1 MSKDLKM
8 IQRVQ
13 SVFLLLVTISMVT
26 STLFPIWLQVNPD
39 QTQSME
45 MTAWYTTITDTV
57 DGSIISQ
64 SNNIY
69 IGIVAIISA
78 ALAIYSLLQY
88 KNRKKQLLI
97 NMINALMMGS
107 TLGLAVYTSFQANEN
122 FNPTV
127 GGAFLIGFYSIVFG
141 LIMNL
146 IANRFIRKDEMLI
159 RSVDRIR

>member
-1 MSKDLKM
+1 
-8 IQRVQ
+8 
-13 SVFLLLVTISMVT
+13 
-26 STLFPIWLQVNPD
+26 
-39 QTQSME
+39 ME

-97 NMINALMMGS
+97 NMINALMMAS
-107 TLGLAVYTSFQANEN
+107 TLGLAVYTSFQANES

>member
-1 MSKDLKM
+1 
-8 IQRVQ
+8 
-13 SVFLLLVTISMVT
+13 
-26 STLFPIWLQVNPD
+26 
-39 QTQSME
+39 ME
-45 MTAWYTTITDTV
+45 MTAWYTTITDTI

-69 IGIVAIISA
+69 IGILAIISA

-97 NMINALMMGS
+97 NMINALMMAS
-107 TLGLAVYTSFQANEN
+107 TLGLAVYTSFQANES